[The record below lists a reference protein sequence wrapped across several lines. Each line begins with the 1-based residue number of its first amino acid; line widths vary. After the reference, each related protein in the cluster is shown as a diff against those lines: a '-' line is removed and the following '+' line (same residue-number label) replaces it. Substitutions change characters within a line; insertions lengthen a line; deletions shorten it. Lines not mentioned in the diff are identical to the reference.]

1 MKRQETTPQ
10 PAAWEA
16 FVLANGWR
24 ASAYELGHVLGQPAA
39 EIECLRKTGACTRL
53 AKGKGFAELFTLWH
67 GRAPADQEWPAPRKG
82 PKRDTYEWQAP
93 ELAFL
98 AGLVGRLSATEIVT
112 AISAR
117 LREVTGD
124 PQAARNRNAVQLA
137 INRIGLQSYDVVGG
151 ITTSQA
157 GREIG
162 SNTIVHQS
170 IRCKKL
176 QAFRVGRLWVI
187 PREAWEA
194 WKAQRTFP
202 PKGFVQLTTL
212 KQPLGIKSDKL
223 SEWARAGLV
232 PTAIRCNPYG
242 KGDKCRST
250 QFGTWWID
258 PKVARKLIA
267 DRRAG
272 KAMPWHTKSDPYNLQ
287 VTFKLWQQRQ
297 HPKACETCAAIWGE
311 HGAPRTFDE
320 YSLRYPPLAH
330 GAKRHLTR
338 AWTPGLTLAEV
349 AEACGCS
356 RPTVAYA
363 VKTGM
368 LAARKEGRT
377 VYVTRTAATRW
388 KARRCP
394 SGDGSKSWIA
404 IDTARDRFL
413 FTSAELRAF
422 IAKGRLKSRIGI
434 EGAAAGTEYVSIQ
447 QCRELREQIGF
458 TEAQAAARVGVT
470 VARFRHLLA
479 GVDWRQAEKIPLVT
493 VQAVIKRLQS
503 SQGYTIEEAAA
514 ALQMPKE
521 WVLSRRDDGTIRVS
535 RAPWDDRRLYITEPM
550 MQRLRDAKGKPARR
564 ERLGPDWLLQ
574 SFAALEAGVSATMIC
589 RWADAGELDR
599 RPTSTGWRY
608 HREAVRARARI
619 YWGSPRLTRAVPP
632 EWLQEERA
640 AGVTPPLRRRT
651 REQATATDAGFQPR
665 GHRFGRMPQ
674 VAAA

>member
-1 MKRQETTPQ
+1 MKRRESTVPL
-10 PAAWEA
+10 AAWEA

-24 ASAYELGHVLGQPAA
+24 ASSCHLGHVLGRSVA
-39 EIECLRKTGACTRL
+39 EVECVRRTGACTRL
-53 AKGKGFAELFTLWH
+53 TKGKDFAELFTLWH
-67 GRAPADQEWPAPRKG
+67 GRAPDDHEWPAPRKWAN
-82 PKRDTYEWQAP
+82 TYEWQAP

-98 AGLVGRLSATEIVT
+98 ASVVGRLSATEIVT

-117 LREVTGD
+117 LREITGD
-124 PQAARNRNAVQLA
+124 PEAARNRNAVQLA
-137 INRIGLQSYDVVGG
+137 INRIGLQSYDVIGG

-162 SNTIVHQS
+162 SSTIVHQS
-170 IRCKKL
+170 IRDKKL
-176 QAFRVGRLWVI
+176 RAFRVGRLWVI
-187 PREAWEA
+187 PRDAWEE

-242 KGDKCRST
+242 KGEKVRST
-250 QFGTWWID
+250 QYGTWWID
-258 PKVARKLIA
+258 PKQARKLIT

-272 KAMPWHTKSDPYNLQ
+272 KAMPWHTKSDPHNLQ

-297 HPKACETCAAIWGE
+297 HPKTCETCAVIWGE
-311 HGAPRTFDE
+311 PGAPKTFSD
-320 YSLRYPPLAH
+320 YCLRYPPLAH

-338 AWTPGLTLAEV
+338 PWTPGLTLAEV

-356 RPTVAYA
+356 VPTVTYA
-363 VKTGM
+363 IKTGM

-377 VYVTRTAATRW
+377 TYVTRTAATRW
-388 KARRCP
+388 KARHCP

-413 FTSAELRAF
+413 FTAPELRAF
-422 IAKGRLKSRIGI
+422 MADGRLQSHSGI
-434 EGAAAGTEYVSIQ
+434 EGAAAGVTYVSIQ

-458 TEAQAAARVGVT
+458 TEEQAAARVGVT

-479 GVDWRQAEKIPLVT
+479 GVDWRQAAQIPLVT

-503 SQGYTIEEAAA
+503 SQGYTIEEAVTE
-514 ALQMPKE
+514 LQMPKE
-521 WVLSRRDDGTIRVS
+521 WVLARRDDGTIRVS

-550 MQRLRDAKGKPARR
+550 MQRLRDAKGLPVKR

-574 SFAALEAGVSATMIC
+574 SFAAQEAGISSGMIC
-589 RWADAGELDR
+589 KWADAGELDR

-619 YWGSPRLTRAVPP
+619 YWTSPRLTRAIPP
-632 EWLQEERA
+632 GWLQEERA

-651 REQATATDAGFQPR
+651 RRQEAEADPAFQPR
-665 GHRFGRMPQ
+665 GHRFGRVSQ
-674 VAAA
+674 GAAA